1 MSKDKKDYYA
11 EETDLK
17 RSNEYRK
24 YQREYYAQNKE
35 RIKTQRRNRYQN
47 DDEYRAEFNR
57 KRRMK
62 RNRKNMIESY
72 DSLNVEEEVTDVS
85 FDCMMKVLSADKTK
99 SCVCKMYT
107 MNGVAL
113 QVRVNKDKLVHW
125 VYLKKIPNAKYRNGS
140 NWRLYTEYEVDLL
153 KRAFKHF
160 RKKASL
166 DNRKFTLTKEM
177 TVYIFKRFDS
187 LIGGIPEDKFVKE
200 G

>member
-1 MSKDKKDYYA
+1 MSKDKREYQRDYYA
-11 EETDLK
+11 E
-17 RSNEYRK
+17 
-24 YQREYYAQNKE
+24 NKE
-35 RIKTQRRNRYQN
+35 RIKKQRRNRYQN

-57 KRRMK
+57 KRRLK
-62 RNRKNMIESY
+62 RNRINMTESY
-72 DSLNVEEEVTDVS
+72 DSLYVEEEVTDVS
-85 FDCMMKVLSADKTK
+85 FDCMMKVLSADQTK
-99 SCVCKMYT
+99 SCVCRMYT

-125 VYLKKIPNAKYRNGS
+125 VYLKKLPNAKYRNGS
-140 NWRLYTEYEVDLL
+140 NWRLYTEYEVELL

-177 TVYIFKRFDS
+177 TAYIFKKFDT
-187 LIGGIPEDKFVKE
+187 LIGGIPEDKFTEE